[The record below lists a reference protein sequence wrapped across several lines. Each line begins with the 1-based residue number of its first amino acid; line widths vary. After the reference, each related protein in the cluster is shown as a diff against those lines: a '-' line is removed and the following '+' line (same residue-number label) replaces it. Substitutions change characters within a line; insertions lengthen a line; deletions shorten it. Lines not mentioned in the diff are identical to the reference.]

1 MKGFENRRYVNYKY
15 IGGNYG
21 IQGFAKINNEKIIM
35 EPINPNIYEE
45 FINKYTLYDVC
56 AIFED
61 IKNELGKKYKGGVW
75 QLSDSHLVMREH
87 YLRLLVEH
95 KISHMSICMHHS
107 LYVSN
112 PYEGFFISRLDC
124 LDGSQF
130 QYITQTLKEELSV
143 TEHSIYK
150 LCELPRF
157 KWEGV

>member
-1 MKGFENRRYVNYKY
+1 MKGFENRRYVTYKY

-35 EPINPNIYEE
+35 EPINLNIYEG

-61 IKNELGKKYKGGVW
+61 IEHKLNKIYTNGVW
-75 QLSDSHLVMREH
+75 RLSDSPWVMREH
-87 YLRLLVEH
+87 YLRLLVEY
-95 KISHMSICMHHS
+95 KISHMSISMHNS
-107 LYVSN
+107 LYMNN
-112 PYEGFFISRLDC
+112 PYEGFISRLDC
-124 LDGSQF
+124 LDEDQF
-130 QYITQTLKEELSV
+130 QYITQILRKEL
-143 TEHSIYK
+143 TEHSLYK